1 MAQNTN
7 PIFILEP
14 TTVLVT
20 VTAATTDRSATVTG
34 ETRTLVTAGANGTK
48 ITQIGYKC
56 QGNSSLGTVLIFIS
70 DNTGQNLRLFDE
82 IQISA
87 VTPSLTTP
95 SGRNVTIYD
104 DLQIESGQI
113 VVVGATV
120 VSTDINIFAS
130 KADY

>member
-1 MAQNTN
+1 MPQNTN

-20 VTAATTDRSATVTG
+20 VTADTTDRSAAVTG
-34 ETRTLVTAGANGTK
+34 ETRVLVTAGVNGTK
-48 ITQIGYKC
+48 ITQIGYKF
-56 QGNSSLGTVLIFIS
+56 QGTSSLGNILIFVS

-82 IQISA
+82 IQISS

-104 DLQIESGQI
+104 DFQIESGQI

-120 VSTDINIFAS
+120 VLSDINIFAS